1 MENQTAGQHYANRP
15 GSLVRTLIL
24 MPAACI
30 VYKPSIFAAPLSAA
44 EELAAKAVADAAA
57 VTRAF
62 TVVGHF
68 PAAFFFPE
76 PVSNR
81 PAALSA
87 RPLWRPSWY
96 PAYYIRSFFGMGARL
111 RLRTLHQHR
120 YQHTVRSLW
129 LTQQNAQTIKTER
142 GERQYDRPYCLSS
155 WICSPDLP
163 IL

>member
-44 EELAAKAVADAAA
+44 EEPVSYTHLTLPQKNWAAKAVADAAA

-96 PAYYIRSFFGMGARL
+96 PAYYIRSFFGMGAGFGYAPSTNTAISILFVLCGL
-111 RLRTLHQHR
+111 RSKMLKL
-120 YQHTVRSLW
+120 
-129 LTQQNAQTIKTER
+129 
-142 GERQYDRPYCLSS
+142 
-155 WICSPDLP
+155 
-163 IL
+163 

>member
-15 GSLVRTLIL
+15 GSLIRTLIP
-24 MPAACI
+24 MSAACI
-30 VYKPSIFAAPLSAA
+30 VYKPSIFVAPPQKNW
-44 EELAAKAVADAAA
+44 AAKAVADAAA

-62 TVVGHF
+62 TVIGHF
-68 PAAFFFPE
+68 SAAFFFPE

-81 PAALSA
+81 LS
-87 RPLWRPSWY
+87 RSICPSFVETVLVSC
-96 PAYYIRSFFGMGARL
+96 ILHTELFRDGRRL

>member
-30 VYKPSIFAAPLSAA
+30 VYKPSILPRRCPPQKNW
-44 EELAAKAVADAAA
+44 AAKAVADAAA

-96 PAYYIRSFFGMGARL
+96 PAYYIRSFFGMGAGFGYAPSTNTAISILFVLCGL
-111 RLRTLHQHR
+111 RSKMLKL
-120 YQHTVRSLW
+120 
-129 LTQQNAQTIKTER
+129 
-142 GERQYDRPYCLSS
+142 
-155 WICSPDLP
+155 
-163 IL
+163 